1 MPELD
6 GLSRQIKRVQFGIL
20 SPDELKRMSVI
31 PGGLIHYEATEDGKP
46 KMNGIN
52 DPRQVI
58 NFSIKLC
65 STVNSTA
72 PYFLNTAFI
81 SLRRQGDLQLSDPLS
96 IEFFDVT
103 Y

>member
-31 PGGLIHYEATEDGKP
+31 PGGLLHYEATEDGKP

-58 NFSIKLC
+58 NLTFNLEKNC
-65 STVNSTA
+65 
-72 PYFLNTAFI
+72 
-81 SLRRQGDLQLSDPLS
+81 
-96 IEFFDVT
+96 FD
-103 Y
+103 